1 MIYPAVMPEDTQ
13 QNDWLEWEREVNA
26 AIAALRADGSH
37 PRVVQLL
44 EHQVTVALHN
54 AYCEQPIAFP
64 RSGVPLG

>member
-1 MIYPAVMPEDTQ
+1 MPDTTQ
-13 QNDWLEWEREVNA
+13 QSEWLEWEREVNA
-26 AIAALRADGSH
+26 AIAVLRADGGH

-64 RSGVPLG
+64 RSGVPIG

>member
-1 MIYPAVMPEDTQ
+1 M
-13 QNDWLEWEREVNA
+13 NA
-26 AIAALRADGSH
+26 AIAALRADGGH